1 MNEDPDVA
9 VEREDLRSLL
19 RVYDIWVSE
28 EDLDAIAPLLANTRA
43 RARAV
48 AAALAAVEAER

>member
-28 EDLDAIAPLLANTRA
+28 EDLDAIAPLLANTRT